1 MIKSFLLKKTNFRR
15 AVFFLIWDGI
25 CLSLALYLAFYL
37 RFDGKIESQYLERFS
52 AYLLVFLSLKYAV
65 FAYFRLYQM
74 SWSYVGF
81 YELVNILKAEATSFL
96 LLQGIVFMFWTQSV
110 FQGFPR
116 SILPIDFLISLVLI
130 VIFRSSKRFYK
141 QILSDRHQE
150 GTKRTLVIGAGNA
163 GEQIVRDMRRQ
174 NACPYMPVGFI
185 DDDPAKKGVYI
196 QGVKVHGKR
205 EDIEDMVKNLNVE
218 LVLIAIPSASSR
230 EIREILSV
238 VRQAHVKEIRIIPG
252 LNELVHGNV
261 SLSDIKEIRIE
272 DILGREQASIDRR
285 MVNDFIK
292 GKRVLITGAGGSIG
306 SELVRQ
312 VLSFEPKQIIALD
325 IDETELFNLEL
336 ETGRGGLGAEFFSV
350 VADIQDRNKLESVFN
365 AYLPNLVFHAAA
377 YKHVPMMEK
386 YPEEAVKV
394 NVLGTR
400 TVAEVA
406 NDYGVEKF
414 VMVSTDK
421 AVKPTNVMGATKR
434 VAEKIVNGLNASGRT
449 KFISVR
455 FGNVVGSRGSVIPI
469 FEDQIRRGG
478 PVTVTH
484 EEMRRYFMSIP
495 EASILILQAAAMGQ
509 GGEVFL
515 LDMGDPVKIV
525 DMAREMIRLNGLE
538 PDVDI
543 EIIYTGIRP
552 GEKLYEELLTDSEGV
567 EPTDHPKIFVGRD
580 SSNNHGNVL
589 EKVKLFEDFIQQKQW
604 AWIRNLLM
612 DLVPSY
618 TLTSHAAHLPNLYE
632 ESTEKAN
639 EWSDLSRQK

>member
-1 MIKSFLLKKTNFRR
+1 MIRSFLLKKTTFRR
-15 AVFFLIWDGI
+15 TLLFFLGDGI
-25 CLSLALYLAFYL
+25 LLALSLYLAFYL
-37 RFDGKIESQYLERFS
+37 RFDGQIHGVYFRQMLWSLPLF
-52 AYLLVFLSLKYAV
+52 LLVKYAI
-65 FAYFRLYQM
+65 FASFRLYRM

-81 YELVNILKAEATSFL
+81 YEIVDILKAVTVSFL
-96 LLQGIVFMFWTQSV
+96 LLLGLIFIFWTHRL
-110 FQGFPR
+110 FQGYPR
-116 SILPIDFLISLVLI
+116 SVPFIDYALTLVFI
-130 VIFRSSKRFYK
+130 VMFRASKRFYS
-141 QILSDRHQE
+141 QTLSGRKKA

-174 NACPYMPVGFI
+174 KESPYTPVGFI
-185 DDDPAKKGVYI
+185 DDDPAKRGVYI
-196 QGVKVHGKR
+196 QGVKVYGNRKHIAR
-205 EDIEDMVKNLNVE
+205 TVDRLNVE

-272 DILGREQASIDRR
+272 DILGREQVTVDRKS
-285 MVNDFIK
+285 VSGFIR
-292 GKRVLITGAGGSIG
+292 GKTVLVTGAGGSIG

>member
-1 MIKSFLLKKTNFRR
+1 MIRSFLLKKTTFRR
-15 AVFFLIWDGI
+15 TLLFFLGDGI
-25 CLSLALYLAFYL
+25 LLALSLYLAFYL
-37 RFDGKIESQYLERFS
+37 RFDGQIHGVYFRQMLWSLPLF
-52 AYLLVFLSLKYAV
+52 LLVKYAI
-65 FAYFRLYQM
+65 FASFRLYRM

-81 YELVNILKAEATSFL
+81 YEIVDILKAVTVSFL
-96 LLQGIVFMFWTQSV
+96 LLLGLIFIFWTHRL
-110 FQGFPR
+110 FQGYPR
-116 SILPIDFLISLVLI
+116 SVPFIDYALTLVFI
-130 VIFRSSKRFYK
+130 VMFRASKRFYS
-141 QILSDRHQE
+141 QTLSGRKKA

-174 NACPYMPVGFI
+174 KESPYTPVGFI
-185 DDDPAKKGVYI
+185 DDDPAKRGVYI
-196 QGVKVHGKR
+196 QGVKVYGNRKHIAR
-205 EDIEDMVKNLNVE
+205 TVDRLNVE

-336 ETGRGGLGAEFFSV
+336 ETGRGGLGAEFSSV

>member
-1 MIKSFLLKKTNFRR
+1 
-15 AVFFLIWDGI
+15 
-25 CLSLALYLAFYL
+25 
-37 RFDGKIESQYLERFS
+37 
-52 AYLLVFLSLKYAV
+52 
-65 FAYFRLYQM
+65 
-74 SWSYVGF
+74 
-81 YELVNILKAEATSFL
+81 
-96 LLQGIVFMFWTQSV
+96 
-110 FQGFPR
+110 
-116 SILPIDFLISLVLI
+116 
-130 VIFRSSKRFYK
+130 
-141 QILSDRHQE
+141 
-150 GTKRTLVIGAGNA
+150 
-163 GEQIVRDMRRQ
+163 
-174 NACPYMPVGFI
+174 
-185 DDDPAKKGVYI
+185 KKGVYI

-336 ETGRGGLGAEFFSV
+336 ETGRGGLGAEFSSV

>member
-1 MIKSFLLKKTNFRR
+1 MIRSFLLKKTTFRR
-15 AVFFLIWDGI
+15 VLLFFLGDGVLI
-25 CLSLALYLAFYL
+25 TLSLYLAFYL
-37 RFDGKIESQYLERFS
+37 RFDGQIHGLYLRQMLWSLPLF
-52 AYLLVFLSLKYAV
+52 LLVKYSI
-65 FAYFRLYQM
+65 FASFRLYRM

-81 YELVNILKAEATSFL
+81 YELVDILKAVTISFL
-96 LLQGIVFMFWTQSV
+96 LLLGLIFMFWTHRL
-110 FQGFPR
+110 FQGYPR
-116 SILPIDFLISLVLI
+116 SVPFVDYALTLVFI
-130 VIFRSSKRFYK
+130 VMFRASKRFYS
-141 QILSDRHQE
+141 QTLSGRKKT
-150 GTKRTLVIGAGNA
+150 GTKRTLIIGAGNA
-163 GEQIVRDMRRQ
+163 GEQIARDMRRQ
-174 NACPYMPVGFI
+174 KDSPYMPVGFI
-185 DDDPAKKGVYI
+185 DDDPAKRGVYI
-196 QGVKVHGKR
+196 QGVKVYGNRKHIAR
-205 EDIEDMVKNLNVE
+205 MVDRLNVE

-230 EIREILSV
+230 EIRQILSV
-238 VRQAHVKEIRIIPG
+238 VREAHVKEVRIIPG

-272 DILGREQASIDRR
+272 DILGREQVAVDRKS
-285 MVNDFIK
+285 VSGFIK
-292 GKRVLITGAGGSIG
+292 GKIVLVTGAGGSIG

-312 VLSFEPKQIIALD
+312 VLAFEPDKIIALD
-325 IDETELFNLEL
+325 IDETELFNLEMEITRNGL
-336 ETGRGGLGAEFFSV
+336 EAKVSTV
-350 VADIQDRNKLESVFN
+350 VADIQDKNKLESVFN
-365 AYLPNLVFHAAA
+365 EYLPNLVFHAAA

-386 YPEEAVKV
+386 FPEEAVKV

-421 AVKPTNVMGATKR
+421 AVRPTNVMGATKR
-434 VAEKIVNGLNASGRT
+434 VAEKIVNVLNASGRT

-469 FEDQIRRGG
+469 FEDQIRKGG

-484 EEMRRYFMSIP
+484 EEMKRYFMSIP
-495 EASILILQAAAMGQ
+495 EASILILQAAAMGT

-552 GEKLYEELLTDSEGV
+552 GEKLYEELLTDSEGI
-567 EPTDHPKIFVGRD
+567 EPTSHAKIFVGRD
-580 SSNNHGNVL
+580 SSSHHGNVL

-632 ESTEKAN
+632 ENTEKAK
-639 EWSDLSRQK
+639 ELMG

>member
-1 MIKSFLLKKTNFRR
+1 IRGKT
-15 AVFFLIWDGI
+15 V
-25 CLSLALYLAFYL
+25 
-37 RFDGKIESQYLERFS
+37 
-52 AYLLVFLSLKYAV
+52 LV
-65 FAYFRLYQM
+65 
-74 SWSYVGF
+74 
-81 YELVNILKAEATSFL
+81 
-96 LLQGIVFMFWTQSV
+96 
-110 FQGFPR
+110 
-116 SILPIDFLISLVLI
+116 
-130 VIFRSSKRFYK
+130 
-141 QILSDRHQE
+141 
-150 GTKRTLVIGAGNA
+150 
-163 GEQIVRDMRRQ
+163 
-174 NACPYMPVGFI
+174 
-185 DDDPAKKGVYI
+185 
-196 QGVKVHGKR
+196 
-205 EDIEDMVKNLNVE
+205 
-218 LVLIAIPSASSR
+218 
-230 EIREILSV
+230 
-238 VRQAHVKEIRIIPG
+238 
-252 LNELVHGNV
+252 
-261 SLSDIKEIRIE
+261 
-272 DILGREQASIDRR
+272 
-285 MVNDFIK
+285 
-292 GKRVLITGAGGSIG
+292 TGAGGSIG

>member
-1 MIKSFLLKKTNFRR
+1 MKRFFVLKKTKKMRIL
-15 AVFFLIWDGI
+15 FFLVGDSVL
-25 CLSLALYLAFYL
+25 LSLSLYSGFYL
-37 RFDGKIESQYLERFS
+37 RFDGKIPLNYLNKLPL
-52 AYLLVFLSLKYAV
+52 YLLVFLSVKYIT
-65 FAYFRLYQM
+65 FAFFRLYKM

-81 YELVNILKAEATSFL
+81 YELVNILKASTVSL
-96 LLQGIVFMFWTQSV
+96 LLLLGIIFMLWPHSLFY
-110 FQGFPR
+110 GFPR
-116 SILPIDFLISLVLI
+116 SIPLIDFVISLVFI
-130 VIFRSSKRFYK
+130 VLFRASKRFYS
-141 QILSDRHQE
+141 QVITGRGRE
-150 GTKRTLVIGAGNA
+150 GCKRTLIIGAGNA
-163 GEQIVRDMRRQ
+163 GEQIVRDIRRQ
-174 NACPYMPVGFI
+174 QDCPYTPIGFI
-185 DDDPAKKGVYI
+185 DDDDAKSGLYI
-196 QGVKVHGKR
+196 QGVKVQGKR
-205 EDIEDMVKNLNVE
+205 EDIPYMVEKLNVD
-218 LVLIAIPSASSR
+218 LVLIAIPSASSAQ
-230 EIREILSV
+230 IREILAA
-238 VRQAHVKEIRIIPG
+238 VRKSHVKEIRIIPG

-272 DILGREQASIDRR
+272 DILGREQVTVDRKS
-285 MVNDFIK
+285 VSGFIR
-292 GKRVLITGAGGSIG
+292 GKTVLVTGAGGSIG

-365 AYLPNLVFHAAA
+365 AYLPDLVFHAAA

-406 NDYGVEKF
+406 DDFGVEKF

-495 EASILILQAAAMGQ
+495 EACILILQAAAMGQ

>member
-1 MIKSFLLKKTNFRR
+1 MIRSFLLKKTTFRR
-15 AVFFLIWDGI
+15 TLLFFLGDGI
-25 CLSLALYLAFYL
+25 LLALSLYLAFYL
-37 RFDGKIESQYLERFS
+37 RFDGQIHGVYFRQMLWSLPLF
-52 AYLLVFLSLKYAV
+52 LLVKYAI
-65 FAYFRLYQM
+65 FASFRLYRM

-81 YELVNILKAEATSFL
+81 YEIVDILKAVTVSFL
-96 LLQGIVFMFWTQSV
+96 LLLGLIFIFWTHRL
-110 FQGFPR
+110 FQGYPR
-116 SILPIDFLISLVLI
+116 SVPFIDYALTLVFI
-130 VIFRSSKRFYK
+130 VMFRASKRFYS
-141 QILSDRHQE
+141 QTLSGRKKA

-174 NACPYMPVGFI
+174 KESPYTPVGFI
-185 DDDPAKKGVYI
+185 DDDPAKRGVYI
-196 QGVKVHGKR
+196 QGVKVYGNRKHIAR
-205 EDIEDMVKNLNVE
+205 TVDRLNVE